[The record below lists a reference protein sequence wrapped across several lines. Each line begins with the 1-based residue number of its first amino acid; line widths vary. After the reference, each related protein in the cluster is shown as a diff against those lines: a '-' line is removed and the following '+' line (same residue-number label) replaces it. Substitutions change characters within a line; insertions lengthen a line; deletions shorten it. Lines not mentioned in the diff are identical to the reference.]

1 MDKIETLQK
10 YFALSSENISM
21 SLFLQNIALCFL
33 LSFLLS
39 LLYSKY
45 GSSLSNRKAFSK
57 NFVLLSITTMLII
70 SIIKSSFALSL
81 GLVGAL
87 SIVRYRGAIKEPEEL
102 TYLFLCISIGLGVG
116 ANQGLITAT
125 AFIIISIIII
135 IQKSYFDKKT
145 NVENLFLN
153 ISYKN
158 DLKINFEN
166 VLNVINQNCDLVEL
180 KKLDDNNENLE
191 ASFLVEFKNIK
202 NLTSLRNSLKKI
214 NKKLN
219 FEFIDNK
226 NFF

>member
-166 VLNVINQNCDLVEL
+166 VLNVINHNCDLVEL
-180 KKLDDNNENLE
+180 KKLD
-191 ASFLVEFKNIK
+191 AF
-202 NLTSLRNSLKKI
+202 RHQA
-214 NKKLN
+214 
-219 FEFIDNK
+219 
-226 NFF
+226 

>member
-1 MDKIETLQK
+1 MENIQNLQK
-10 YFALSSENISM
+10 YFAISSENISL
-21 SLFLQNIALCFL
+21 SLFLQNLALCFL

-39 LLYSKY
+39 QLYSNY

-57 NFVLLSITTMLII
+57 NFVLLSVTTMLII

-102 TYLFLCISIGLGVG
+102 TYLFLCISIGLGIG
-116 ANQGLITAT
+116 ANQAIITST
-125 AFIIISIIII
+125 AFIIISIFII
-135 IQKSYFDKKT
+135 IQKNYFDKNT

-166 VLNVINQNCDLVEL
+166 VLNVINENCDKVEL
-180 KKLDDNNENLE
+180 KKIDDNDENFE
-191 ASFLVEFKNIK
+191 ASFLVEFKDIK
-202 NLTSLRNSLKKI
+202 NLTSLRNSLKQV
-214 NKKLN
+214 NEKLN

>member
-166 VLNVINQNCDLVEL
+166 VLNVINHNCDLVEL

>member
-1 MDKIETLQK
+1 MNKSDLNFFLEQNLIVDLESFVINLI
-10 YFALSSENISM
+10 FAAI
-21 SLFLQNIALCFL
+21 
-33 LSFLLS
+33 LSFFVQIFYIKFS
-39 LLYSKY
+39 TT
-45 GSSLSNRKAFSK
+45 LSNKYDFSK
-57 NFVLLSITTMLII
+57 NFVVLGITTTIVI
-70 SIIKSSFALSL
+70 TIVKSSLALSL

-87 SIVRYRGAIKEPEEL
+87 SIVRFRAAIKEPEEL

-166 VLNVINQNCDLVEL
+166 VLNVINHNCDLVEL

>member
-10 YFALSSENISM
+10 YFALSRENISM